1 MQQKREPY
9 SKPTLIRYGRV
20 EELTLTGMPGP
31 FMDHNMNKGTTK
43 TGF

>member
-1 MQQKREPY
+1 MQQKRGPY

-20 EELTLTGMPGP
+20 EELTLTGRPGSL
-31 FMDHNMNKGTTK
+31 MDALNKGTTK